1 MREVELK
8 SVVDDV
14 TARRAEVE
22 AAGGRLVY
30 VGRLLDVRYDLA
42 DHSMS
47 VRDHVLRVRVYEDQT
62 GRRGHLDW
70 KGETRYEGGFK
81 VREEVSTQVTDPD
94 ALSEILA
101 RLGFV
106 VTMEIER
113 EIAQYELGDAIV
125 RFEEYPDMDALV
137 EVEGAPDAIERA
149 VEAIGLPRSGFTSD
163 RLPVFVARFEARTGH
178 RASLSQAELRG
189 DRRYSSDDA

>member
-14 TARRAEVE
+14 AARRAQIE

-30 VGRLLDVRYDLA
+30 AGRLIDARYDFP

-47 VRDHVLRVRVYEDQT
+47 VADHVLRLRVYEDET
-62 GRRGHLDW
+62 GKRAHLDW
-70 KGETRYEGGFK
+70 KGQTLYEGGFK
-81 VREEVSTQVTDPD
+81 VREEVTTGVGDPD
-94 ALSEILA
+94 AMAEMLGK
-101 RLGFV
+101 LGFV

-113 EIAQYELGDAIV
+113 EIVQYALEGATV
-125 RFEEYPDMDALV
+125 RFEQYPDMDPLV
-137 EVEGAPDAIERA
+137 EVEGAPEAIERA
-149 VEAIGLPRSGFTSD
+149 VKTIGLSRSGFTSE
-163 RLPVFVARFEARTGH
+163 RLPAFVARFEARTGR

-189 DRRYSSDDA
+189 ERRYSSEDA

>member
-8 SVVDDV
+8 GVVDDV
-14 TARRAEVE
+14 AARRAHVE

-30 VGRLLDVRYDLA
+30 TGRLIDLRYDLP

-47 VRDHVLRVRVYEDQT
+47 LRDHVLRVRVYEDQT
-62 GRRGHLDW
+62 GRRAHLDW

-94 ALSEILA
+94 GLTEILEK
-101 RLGFV
+101 LGFV

-113 EIAQYELGDAIV
+113 EIAQYELHGANV
-125 RFEEYPDMDALV
+125 RFEEYPDMDALL
-137 EVEGAPDAIERA
+137 EVEGAPEAIERA
-149 VEAIGLPRSGFTSD
+149 VEAIGISRSAFTSE
-163 RLPVFVARFEARTGH
+163 RLPAFVARFEARTGR

-189 DRRYSSDDA
+189 ERRYSSDDA